1 MPRALCSG
9 PWLSMLALFRCAC
22 DENGFA
28 VAVDEVLLELR
39 EPGRNPPR
47 KVMSG
52 LSSKTGLNNSG
63 SWYRR
68 CDLQG
73 I

>member
-1 MPRALCSG
+1 MPLALCNG
-9 PWLSMLALFRCAC
+9 AWLSILALFRCAC
-22 DENGFA
+22 DEKGFA
-28 VAVDEVLLELR
+28 VAVEEVLLELR

-52 LSSKTGLNNSG
+52 LSSQTSLNGSG
-63 SWYRR
+63 SRYRR
-68 CDLQG
+68 YDLQG

>member
-1 MPRALCSG
+1 MPRALCNG
-9 PWLSMLALFRCAC
+9 PWLSMLPLFRCVC
-22 DENGFA
+22 EEGFA

-52 LSSKTGLNNSG
+52 LNS
-63 SWYRR
+63 
-68 CDLQG
+68 
-73 I
+73 